1 MNSDEKSR
9 DVELLLELEKLDLGE
24 IGDAGDAG
32 DEVEL

>member
-9 DVELLLELEKLDLGE
+9 DVELLPVLEKLDLGE
-24 IGDAGDAG
+24 VGDAGDAG